1 MSTQRPVSGGDFTAL
16 MGIAIVWG
24 CNNLFA
30 KMVVDALPPLFAA
43 GMRFL
48 LLAIVMA
55 PLLRAPPKAWA
66 GLAGVVLLIGPIHFG
81 VQNIG
86 LSMADDLAPM
96 VIAMQLW
103 APASVAFAAL
113 FLGERL
119 KPLRLAGIGL
129 SFLGV
134 AAMAFSPSVA
144 AQLPALIVTGLAAL
158 AYAAGAVG
166 MRKFTGLDPWQTQA
180 WIAMAS
186 FPLLL
191 GASAL
196 VERGHEAAIA
206 AAGLEVWAM
215 IAFGALVSSLLA
227 NVMMFKLL
235 KRYEVSQTTPY
246 LLLAPVIGISL
257 GVLVLHD
264 AVNAAFFA
272 GGAMAL
278 GGVALV
284 ALADR
289 RRS

>member
-1 MSTQRPVSGGDFTAL
+1 MRMRVTAPDFAAL
-16 MGIAIVWG
+16 MGIALVWG
-24 CNNLFA
+24 VNNLFA
-30 KMVVDALPPLFAA
+30 KLIVEALPPLFAA
-43 GMRFL
+43 GLRFF

-66 GLAGVVLLIGPIHFG
+66 GLALVVVLIGPIHFG

-103 APASVAFAAL
+103 APASVALAAL
-113 FLGERL
+113 VLGERL
-119 KPLRLAGIGL
+119 KPLRLAGIAL

-134 AAMAFSPSVA
+134 AAMAFSPTVA
-144 AQLPALIVTGLAAL
+144 AQLPALVVVALAAV

-166 MRKFTGLDPWQTQA
+166 MRRFTGLDPWQTQA
-180 WIAMAS
+180 WIAMIA

-191 GASAL
+191 LGSAATEQGQQQAML
-196 VERGHEAAIA
+196 
-206 AAGLEVWAM
+206 AAGWPIWGM
-215 IAFGALVSSLLA
+215 IAFGALVSSLMA

-246 LLLAPVIGISL
+246 LLLAPVIGISF
-257 GVLVLHD
+257 GVFVLHD
-264 AVNAAFFA
+264 PISFGFVV

-278 GGVALV
+278 AGVALV
-284 ALADR
+284 ALAER
-289 RRS
+289 RGG